1 MRQLH
6 SELTDELDRIWEL
19 RKASN
24 DLTIEEIQA
33 VPCPSCG
40 ANAGEKC
47 ELPLGQSRTAPHR
60 LAAERLQNN

>member
-1 MRQLH
+1 MSQLH

-33 VPCPSCG
+33 VLCPSCG
-40 ANAGEKC
+40 AKAGEKC
-47 ELPLGQSRTAPHR
+47 ELLSVSPTPHR
-60 LAAERLQNN
+60 P

>member
-1 MRQLH
+1 MSELH

-40 ANAGEKC
+40 AKAGEKC
-47 ELPLGQSRTAPHR
+47 ELPSAQSVPPLIA
-60 LAAERLQNN
+60 

>member
-1 MRQLH
+1 MSQLH

-24 DLTIEEIQA
+24 DLTIEEIYA

-40 ANAGEKC
+40 AKAGKKC
-47 ELPLGQSRTAPHR
+47 ELPSGTLVLSLIA
-60 LAAERLQNN
+60 